1 MADPKR
7 QAEEKLENM
16 SPDKK
21 QEILDSFD
29 EFQNYL
35 NDKIQKGEKL
45 GLSEEQLA
53 KGAERVAEYLKNH
66 EEPKNTEEKLL
77 QEMWKVSDD
86 DEKHKMAHT
95 LVKLAKKEGN

>member
-21 QEILDSFD
+21 QEILESFD

-45 GLSEEQLA
+45 GLSEEHLA

-66 EEPKNTEEKLL
+66 EEPKNSEEKLL

>member
-1 MADPKR
+1 
-7 QAEEKLENM
+7 M

>member
-1 MADPKR
+1 VADPKR

-86 DEKHKMAHT
+86 DEKHMMAHT